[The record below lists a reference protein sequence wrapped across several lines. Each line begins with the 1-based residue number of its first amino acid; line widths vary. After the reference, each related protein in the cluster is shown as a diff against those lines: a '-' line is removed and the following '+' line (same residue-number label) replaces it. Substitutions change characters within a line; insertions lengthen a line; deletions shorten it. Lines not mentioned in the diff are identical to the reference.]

1 MPKTK
6 NLFFAVISSLVCL
19 FFVQI
24 AARKSKQEARV
35 EKQPSST
42 WGRGGKFPQLPAGSR
57 RAGDAGGGL
66 FPFQTP
72 ARAGKSPALGY
83 GAQSEGEAA
92 AAFPRC
98 QGLSDHRQEIVGFAA
113 QTQPKSAASS
123 PHFVRFRF
131 DVTRGEAGEGS
142 CSKR

>member
-1 MPKTK
+1 M
-6 NLFFAVISSLVCL
+6 
-19 FFVQI
+19 
-24 AARKSKQEARV
+24 

-42 WGRGGKFPQLPAGSR
+42 WGRGGKFP
-57 RAGDAGGGL
+57 RARAVPGMLGGL

-72 ARAGKSPALGY
+72 RSGWEEPSLAIRSPVG
-83 GAQSEGEAA
+83 GEAV
-92 AAFPRC
+92 AAFLRC

-142 CSKR
+142 CSTR